1 MISADMLGLS
11 GKTAIVW
18 GGGFG
23 MGERTAHRLSEAGA
37 NVAVV
42 DLVHARAV
50 TVAGDITAAGG
61 RATAV
66 HADVTSEASVDAA
79 LAAAEAA
86 LGPVDVMATVIG
98 VGVWGQLLD
107 MSLADFERSLE
118 INLTSFFI
126 PARAVARSLIQ
137 GGRPGAI
144 ACVSSVSGLTAAPG
158 HGGYGAAKAGM
169 INLVR
174 TMANEWGPHGIRV
187 NSAMPGACATP
198 RLEFGEEALAKM
210 RDLLPLG
217 RPASPD
223 EIAKGLVFLLSDLA
237 SYVSGDNLRIDG
249 GWTSRFL
256 MQAANGTMAS
266 MAN

>member
-158 HGGYGAAKAGM
+158 HGGYGAAKAGLDAYVRYLAEETADVPGITAFSFVPGLTDTAM
-169 INLVR
+169 QAGLRAVSAEQFPQVDQFRRWHDRGVAKQPALV
-174 TMANEWGPHGIRV
+174 A
-187 NSAMPGACATP
+187 
-198 RLEFGEEALAKM
+198 EALELALALPH
-210 RDLLPLG
+210 DELHGSIVEADQLLK
-217 RPASPD
+217 R
-223 EIAKGLVFLLSDLA
+223 
-237 SYVSGDNLRIDG
+237 R
-249 GWTSRFL
+249 
-256 MQAANGTMAS
+256 
-266 MAN
+266 